1 MQNKMGKKVLLCIL
15 YLVVAL
21 LYEGIEGSILHKM
34 NMKKE
39 GNFFVKKFYNNKLS
53 KTFSQDDYH
62 FFRLVF
68 MKFLTKTNFL
78 KRNMTL
84 DDVVRT
90 MEYIELGTNQ
100 KSDDVYMTLY
110 NEIKRISQEQYQ
122 MIYVKNEV
130 DEEIEREIQREMLKS
145 VKNGRQKK
153 NVLAVVPFPN
163 QEIYN
168 SSESS
173 KRAQLLLDILYVAII
188 ASYQTLDEAEKRNM
202 LKSVYE
208 NTLKQ
213 WMSLNFLRKI
223 MRYKLSLNKDGI
235 LLYVSLERNPS
246 NGANAK
252 ENENAGACARANGEA
267 AALKQEDLY
276 TIEAELK
283 YIVEEFIRALY
294 PDYLG
299 HANSAFVIDKY
310 SRVCLAQLQIVGYR
324 TSSEDKLWTS
334 HWDGVMKQFGGPP
347 PGGSPT
353 QRNRHGD
360 ESDPTVTAEDIPE
373 NYFHIE
379 TNRNKIVVQ
388 VLITNKEGGQNRIE
402 DDSCDVQLT
411 IENVYNILIDHFL
424 YNENLGLYYRKPT
437 FVMAKYLF
445 GYDKNSQM
453 KDEEKKYEDISLHI
467 FLLIKG
473 KVKFSFKHVQKFLL
487 KYTKEFNALYSL
499 HFYGACIK
507 HKHTDIIKVVGQFG
521 EGIDN
526 NLISNIIIKMKR
538 EETVAHI
545 KLYSKKKNTQNLA
558 YVSTKEIIKQI
569 NKITYFN
576 VLYYLVDRRKEIPPS
591 INCTICRHFKYHY
604 VVLFI
609 AAVVPSLIIF
619 FFFFF
624 IMYCKIKKFSE
635 NKNTCPSRLS
645 RICPSFF
652 YVRTASH
659 RYRRLTKT
667 YRRNILLAKGPQ
679 VKSVLKNGFKGDMNS
694 RRQRAFTHRVSISP

>member
-1 MQNKMGKKVLLCIL
+1 MGKEVLFYIL
-15 YLVVAL
+15 YCVLAL
-21 LYEGIEGSILHKM
+21 LHKAIGGSVLHKI

-39 GNFFVKKFYNNKLS
+39 GNFFVKKFYNNELS

-84 DDVVRT
+84 DDVVST
-90 MEYIELGTNQ
+90 MEYIEFGINQ

-110 NEIKRISQEQYQ
+110 NEIKRISEEQYK
-122 MIYVKNEV
+122 MIYAKNEV
-130 DEEIEREIQREMLKS
+130 DEEIERDIQREMLKS
-145 VKNGRQKK
+145 VENGRQRK
-153 NVLAVVPFPN
+153 NVLEVVPFPN
-163 QEIYN
+163 EEIYN

-173 KRAQLLLDILYVAII
+173 RKAQLLLDILYVAIV
-188 ASYQTLDEAEKRNM
+188 ASYQSLDEAEKRDM

-208 NTLKQ
+208 NTLNQ

-223 MRYKLSLNKDGI
+223 MRYKLSANKDGI
-235 LLYVSLERNPS
+235 LMYVSLERNPPS
-246 NGANAK
+246 GANGNES
-252 ENENAGACARANGEA
+252 ENDKVNAGGRAGGDGATPE
-267 AALKQEDLY
+267 QEDLY
-276 TIEAELK
+276 TIEAQLK
-283 YIVEEFIRALY
+283 HILGEFLRALY
-294 PDYLG
+294 PENLG
-299 HANSAFVIDKY
+299 YPNSAFIIDKHT
-310 SRVCLAQLQIVGYR
+310 RVCLAELQVVGYR
-324 TSSEDKLWTS
+324 TGSEYKLWTS
-334 HWDGVMKQFGGPP
+334 HRGGVINNFGLTP
-347 PGGSPT
+347 PGRSPT
-353 QRNRHGD
+353 HSDRHDDDD
-360 ESDPTVTAEDIPE
+360 ESDPIGTAEDIPE
-373 NYFHIE
+373 NYFHAE

-388 VLITNKEGGQNRIE
+388 ILISNKEEAQNRIE

-411 IENVYNILIDHFL
+411 VENVYNILIDHFL
-424 YNENLGLYYRKPT
+424 YNEKLGLYYTKPT
-437 FVMAKYLF
+437 FLMAKYLF
-445 GYDKNSQM
+445 GYDKNAQM

-526 NLISNIIIKMKR
+526 NLISNVIIKMKS

-569 NKITYFN
+569 NKTTSFN
-576 VLYYLVDRRKEIPPS
+576 VIYYLVDRTKEIPAS
-591 INCTICRHFKYHY
+591 VNCTICRHFKYHY

-609 AAVVPSLIIF
+609 AAIVPSLIIF

-624 IMYCKIKKFSE
+624 FMYCKIKKFRD
-635 NKNTCPSRLS
+635 NKNTCSSRLS
-645 RICPSFF
+645 PICPSFF

-659 RYRRLTKT
+659 RYRRLTKR
-667 YRRNILLAKGPQ
+667 YRRDILAKGPQ
-679 VKSVLKNGFKGDMNS
+679 LKSVLKNGFKGGIRP
-694 RRQRAFTHRVSISP
+694 RRQHSLTHRVSIHA